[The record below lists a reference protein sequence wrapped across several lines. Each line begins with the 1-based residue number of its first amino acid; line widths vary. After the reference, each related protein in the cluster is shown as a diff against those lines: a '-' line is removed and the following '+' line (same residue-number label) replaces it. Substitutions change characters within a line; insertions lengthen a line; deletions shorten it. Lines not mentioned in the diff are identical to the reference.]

1 MFSRAG
7 LDAIMLM
14 ILKLNEIIESLFRK
28 KRKSVSIELIEL
40 DHLLKKNY
48 GFSIIAVSENTIV
61 DLEKKLELV
70 DLYVLDKIIFSFY
83 NVIYSEKDDLI
94 IQKLKSNIN
103 LKERIMEL
111 ILFTESKSNHF
122 SLERNNIK
130 NSLQHN

>member
-1 MFSRAG
+1 MSRAG

-28 KRKSVSIELIEL
+28 KSKSLSIELIEL
-40 DHLLKKNY
+40 DNLLKKNY
-48 GFSIIAVSENTIV
+48 GLSIIAVSENTLV

-70 DLYVLDKIIFSFY
+70 DMYVLDKIIFTFY
-83 NVIYSEKDDLI
+83 NVIYSEKDDII

-111 ILFTESKSNHF
+111 ILFAESKSNHF